1 MEVETRLPHSVS
13 DLCDTSSSC
22 TQSKQSDFFKKMS
35 PTTKSKASR
44 GCLDPTKIKKKKL
57 GKHDLHHIYPEQ
69 RILAVRRVP
78 IGRHREK
85 QASSQMD
92 KQQKGVTCRRRN
104 ENECLPMKKE
114 V

>member
-1 MEVETRLPHSVS
+1 
-13 DLCDTSSSC
+13 
-22 TQSKQSDFFKKMS
+22 MS

-69 RILAVRRVP
+69 WILAVRRVP
-78 IGRHREK
+78 IGLHREK

-92 KQQKGVTCRRRN
+92 KQQKGVTRRRRN